1 MKRMFGLVLAGLLLG
16 GCAVYADPYP
26 YAYSPP
32 PPPAGVSVAPAPVVV
47 APYPY
52 WGWRWHN
59 GYRGGSLVPA
69 GSQGGPRRA
78 QYRRGLFM
86 FALYSA
92 VTPKKIWN
100 FTHPDEA
107 LQNLTCLMGGR
118 SFWSAGARRYA
129 FMVGPVGDRLW
140 PDIPSRRVGERR
152 AWRDEGKAA
161 GGVASPGRRLCCV

>member
-1 MKRMFGLVLAGLLLG
+1 
-16 GCAVYADPYP
+16 
-26 YAYSPP
+26 
-32 PPPAGVSVAPAPVVV
+32 
-47 APYPY
+47 
-52 WGWRWHN
+52 
-59 GYRGGSLVPA
+59 
-69 GSQGGPRRA
+69 
-78 QYRRGLFM
+78 M
-86 FALYSA
+86 FALYGP

-107 LQNLTCLMGGR
+107 LQNLTRLMGGR

-161 GGVASPGRRLCCV
+161 GGVASPGRRLCYLSCAAI